1 MLSQRYPHDPFKY
14 EIDRFFLI
22 IYLKTE
28 SVTHIFAII
37 AQSYDQYDFLTVVAA
52 VTDFYSII

>member
-1 MLSQRYPHDPFKY
+1 MKSTV
-14 EIDRFFLI
+14 FFLI